1 MTLWHCQSKMSH
13 GCYGMVQRP
22 ADGLGRPIG
31 PRGEDNSKAAVR
43 VPGKP
48 EFYIKT
54 EIVEDNDG
62 Q

>member
-1 MTLWHCQSKMSH
+1 MSH